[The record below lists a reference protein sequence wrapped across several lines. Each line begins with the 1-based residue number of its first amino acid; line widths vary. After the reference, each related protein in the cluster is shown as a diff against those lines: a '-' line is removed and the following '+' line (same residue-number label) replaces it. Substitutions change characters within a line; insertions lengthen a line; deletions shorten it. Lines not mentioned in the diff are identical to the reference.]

1 MRYDQVSRCH
11 SSELAAVENQPYSTT
26 LTIGDCD
33 TRADSTKNPLDLRRS
48 RNSQWKQD
56 DDCVRGKKEEQQR
69 EHTALDLRD
78 PKKPLLQS
86 AKTTPEAFKG
96 LEVGFI
102 YPQSMPHYRYYV
114 VGWSYE
120 CALYCLLF
128 VRQESRAFIAAA

>member
-1 MRYDQVSRCH
+1 MSRCH

-26 LTIGDCD
+26 LTIRDD
-33 TRADSTKNPLDLRRS
+33 TSADSTKNPLDLRRS
-48 RNSQWKQD
+48 RNSQWKLD

-96 LEVGFI
+96 LEVGSI

-114 VGWSYE
+114 VG
-120 CALYCLLF
+120 
-128 VRQESRAFIAAA
+128 